1 MKKVVLPFLG
11 NLIAVLFVLFTN
23 AVIAQSASDQ
33 ASNYAGSWTNGSNQ
47 GTGFGA
53 WTLTNGA
60 NSGWFIGDPA
70 SNGMTNTNIGSAAFG
85 LYSTGTGYVNAART
99 LTTAL
104 VVGDAVSFYWAANW
118 DANTGSKGIDFKSG
132 ATVVLNVNMAG
143 SSTLTAGGVSAQTV
157 YGTNP
162 VLITMARISASQY
175 TFTMTSRDGVSSLY
189 TAAVNSALAIDNLNF
204 YCGNQNDANGNRNVY
219 FNKLMVAKI
228 QHRSAATG
236 TWSTLSSWI
245 QSADNGTTWYPA
257 TVAPSSIFGTTNILN
272 GHNITAVAVTTDQ
285 LTIEAGGTLTVPTA
299 TTVTIAN
306 GADAIDCSILGTLTN
321 AGTITPTGNITAGAT
336 GVYQHNQNGGTIPAI
351 TWATGSE
358 CKVIGVTA
366 ALPGGVGQSFY
377 HFTWDCTS
385 QSAAVNFA
393 AGLVTVNGNLKIW
406 NTGNNELRLCANTSA
421 SLTVNGSVII
431 GGNTVGGNSIF
442 NLCSGTAPSMVVYIR
457 GGLTITAGALSCSN
471 TTATR
476 QIYFDSST
484 GNVQDINLTTPTMA
498 ISGAIDFYV
507 GNSGGSKVRLLTDMS
522 VTGEFDILNG
532 GTLDFQTFALK
543 GTQAAGKAFVAN
555 SGSNLITANTNST
568 GAFLTSTAFGSVQL
582 TGTRT
587 YTGSKITFNGTAA
600 QKTGNGVTNVQNITI
615 NNATGVT
622 LTNNVTVSSTLTLT
636 AGNLNLGTFYML
648 ISNSA
653 ANAIVGGSASSY
665 VITGDPQAFIYSSS
679 LNRRIANTGL
689 PISYVFPVGNTTSY
703 MPVTYTFT
711 ANSTVRDLYVFTSNS
726 TESSLT
732 GFTSYLNGM
741 CWFTNLSSSLGTY
754 TYNATFEF
762 PVSAVAGSYASL
774 KLYRPATTFTDA
786 GSTTSG
792 VNTSI
797 TSSALTETTGNL
809 SGPISWTA
817 VGTAG
822 SSSQTI
828 TFNSLS
834 AVTYGVAP
842 YSLTATASSGLPV
855 SYTSSNTAVATV
867 SGSTITIVGAGS
879 TIITASQ
886 SGNATYTAAT
896 PVTQTLV
903 VNPLNLTVT
912 GAAAQ
917 NKTYDGTNAAT
928 ITGASLVGVVG
939 SDVVSL
945 AGGGTFGA
953 VNVANGI
960 AVTATFSLTGSNAGN
975 YTLTQ
980 PTGLSANIT
989 QASQTITFGTLTAVN
1004 FGSANFT
1011 LTATASSGLG
1021 ITYTSSNPAV
1031 ATVSGSTV
1039 TVVGV
1044 GTTTITASQ
1053 SGNTNYAA
1061 ATSVNQTLTVNQA
1074 SQTITFGALANKTI
1088 TDVPYT
1094 ISATAT
1100 SGLAVT
1106 FTSSNTSV
1114 ATVSGNTITIVGP
1127 GTTNI
1132 TAAQAGN
1139 TNYAAAPNVVQPLTV
1154 SVPSLIWFDTSTLP
1168 GGTNSFGPSPYTASA
1183 AANVTST
1190 GLQRGSGVSTTAT
1203 AAARAWGG
1211 VNWSN
1216 SLTPDLTTTSFIS
1229 FNANVAIGYKMNL
1242 MEIAPFGYRRSGSGP
1257 TNAVLQY
1264 STDGTNFTTITTL
1277 NFTSSANSGASLSSI
1292 DLSAISALQ
1301 NLTHCTTVTFK
1312 LVPYGATS
1320 NAGTFYIFDVLNNTA
1335 SDLALNG
1342 LVSALPSSPVV
1353 SISSSDSDGV
1363 MCQGESVTFTATA
1376 SASTTIAYQWKNDG
1390 VNISGQTSSTYTT
1403 TSLSTGTITCVIDAC
1418 GQTATSN
1425 GVYSTVM
1432 TVPTL
1437 NMSASSGATVC
1448 SSTTPTFTTTGASTY
1463 QYFLNGV
1470 AQGAPSSTNTF
1481 TPSAGLN
1488 GGDQICVRGFNAL
1501 PFTIDGNLTDPYWGA
1516 ALATSNG
1523 GPASSGFGANRLDA
1537 LYMKNGLGYLFGGI
1551 AGSLQNSSGNKVL
1564 LFIDC
1569 NSGGYQQLSSWI
1581 YRSNSPYYSIQ
1592 NLNGGI
1598 QFDSGFSPDYIMG
1611 INIASDVLYFDL
1623 YNMQT
1628 NSNTFL
1634 GASNGG
1640 AMYAYQSNTGTGD
1653 YTKGLEFSI
1662 PMYLLGNISGG
1673 IKVMAM
1679 LVNDPGAAS
1688 ATYLSNQFLSPAG
1701 AGEGNYA
1708 SGAVQFNLANPNPVS
1723 YTVLQDCY
1731 TEQCLTTTQSVNP
1744 SVAIVSDDADNS
1756 VCAGIQVVLTATPN
1770 NGGTGPGYQWKLNGS
1785 NVGNNSSQY
1794 TFTPVNGDV
1803 VSVEMTPNNIC
1814 QLQNSV
1820 TSNSITT
1827 TVIANANP
1835 TISIVSDLSG
1845 NVICG
1850 ASGTTVTFTATA
1862 GQAGTTPVYQWKKNG
1877 TNVGTNAATFSTS
1890 TLAGGDLITCV
1901 LTPNNVCQ
1909 SSNSVA
1915 SAPITLVAASTQT
1928 YYADGDADGYG
1939 NATVSTT
1946 SCTIPSGYVSN
1957 SQDCDD
1963 TNANIYT
1970 GATEVCNGVDDNCD
1984 GNVDEGLQVTPAIS
1998 ISSDDADNSICAGT
2012 AVVFTATATNGGTAP
2027 AFQWKKNGTNV
2038 GTGGST
2044 YSASDLLN
2052 GDQISVVLTA
2062 NNACQTAAT
2071 SNSNVLTFTVTSVV
2085 TPSASISSDAASN
2098 TICTSS
2104 NTLVTFTAT
2113 GLNTGTTPT
2122 WVWKKNGATVGTN
2135 SISYSTNSLNVGDVI
2150 SVVMQTNQVCQ
2161 SVSSSTSNSITMLAA
2176 STASYYLDADNDGY
2190 GLSSSLVSDCIH
2202 PIGYVT
2208 QSGDCNDNDASISP
2222 IQIEICNGVDDNCNG
2237 QSEEGLT
2244 FINFYLDNDGDG
2256 YGSTT
2261 NFISACDVV
2270 AGYITQGGDCNDN
2283 SVNANPGL
2291 SELCST
2297 NYDDNCNG
2305 LINEVCTPGNDNA
2318 AYASNCVLST
2328 SLTGCNLYTGTL
2340 LAASASSAMS
2350 TGWISGPDVWYYF
2363 TANAVG
2369 VTIKGTSVAN
2379 DLALELRTYNGTL
2392 LKSANGAVGIGDE
2405 YLNYGSL
2412 NVGQQYYVRIR
2423 NANPTQVGGAFTLCA
2438 KRLSNSSNLNY
2449 TNSILYDN
2457 GCDMVSATNTTGS
2470 NTCTIELTP
2479 ISPAGG
2485 PALVASGFSVPM
2497 ANFTGALGEK
2507 VQYNTTYSANI
2518 TLTFTV
2524 PVAGGGSEEISISKI
2539 SDYPLVVSSHLDLD
2553 LGTVNSCPNKV
2564 VLGGLV
2570 RATTWM
2576 CDAVK
2581 YQWKFERMLNGSLYL
2596 ANGNPVVIEAY
2607 GANGTRDF
2615 VLSTSLGFTA
2625 GTEWRVQIRPIFA
2638 NGVVG
2643 LYGTDYQCM
2652 LFKGTAAAMP
2662 LADQGETKENETTLK
2677 TMETA
2682 FQLYPNPSHEGHFT
2696 ISWNEAM
2703 EDGVEIQVFDQN
2715 GKQIH
2720 QQYAFDEMRAMID
2733 GEAWASGLYQVRI
2746 RTHQGDFTYRWM
2758 KI

>member
-1 MKKVVLPFLG
+1 MKKVILPFLG
-11 NLIAVLFVLFTN
+11 NIIAVLFVLFAN
-23 AVIAQSASDQ
+23 VVAAQSASDQ

-104 VVGDAVSFYWAANW
+104 AIGDAVSFYWAANW

-204 YCGNQNDANGNRNVY
+204 YCGNQNDANSNRNVY

-245 QSADNGTTWYPA
+245 QSADNGSTWYPA
-257 TVAPSSIFGTTNILN
+257 TVAPSSVFGTTNILN

-285 LTIEAGGTLTVPTA
+285 FTIEAGGTLTVPTA

-336 GVYQHNQNGGTIPAI
+336 GVYQHNQNAGTIPAI
-351 TWATGSE
+351 TWTTGSE
-358 CKVIGVTA
+358 CKVTGATA
-366 ALPGGVGQSFY
+366 NQPGGLGQSFY
-377 HFTWDCTS
+377 HFTWDCAG
-385 QSAAVNFA
+385 QASAINFS
-393 AGLVTVNGNLKIW
+393 GLLVTVNGNFKVW
-406 NTGNNELRLCANTSA
+406 NTGTSELRLTGATA
-421 SLTVNGSVII
+421 LSLTINGSLII
-431 GGNTVGGNSIF
+431 GGNTVSGGSTL
-442 NLCSGTAPSMVVYIR
+442 NLCNGAATSVIVYIR
-457 GGLTITAGALSCSN
+457 GGLTVSAGALSCSN

-484 GNVQDINLTTPTMA
+484 GNVQDINLTTPATA

-507 GNSGGSKVRLLTDMS
+507 GNSGGSKVRLLSDVV
-522 VTGEFDILNG
+522 VTGEFDVLNG

-543 GTQAAGKAFVAN
+543 GTQVTGKGFIAN
-555 SGSNLITANTNST
+555 SGSNLITANVNST
-568 GAFLTSTAFGSVQL
+568 GALLTSTALGSVQL

-587 YTGSKITFNGTAA
+587 YTGSKVTFNGTAA

-615 NNATGVT
+615 NNTAGVT

-636 AGNLNLGTFYML
+636 AGNLNLNTLYLL
-648 ISNSA
+648 ITNSA

-665 VITGDPQAFIYSSS
+665 VITGDPQAFVYSAS

-689 PISYVFPVGNTTSY
+689 PISYVFPVGNNTSY

-711 ANSTVRDLYVFTSNS
+711 ANSAVRDLYVFTSNS
-726 TESSLT
+726 TESSLS
-732 GFTSYLNGM
+732 GYSSYLNGM
-741 CWFTNLSSSLGTY
+741 CWFTNLSSSTGTY

-762 PVSAVAGSYASL
+762 PVSAVTGSYASL

-797 TSSALTETTGNL
+797 TSSALTETNGNL

-834 AVTYGVAP
+834 AVTYGIAP

-903 VNPLNLTVT
+903 VNPLNLTVS
-912 GAAAQ
+912 GAVAQ
-917 NKTYDGTNAAT
+917 NKAYDGTNAAT

-945 AGGGTFGA
+945 AGGGTFGS

-960 AVTATFSLTGSNAGN
+960 AVTAAYSLTGANAGN

-980 PTGLSANIT
+980 PTGLTANIT

-1004 FGSANFT
+1004 YGSANFT

-1053 SGNTNYAA
+1053 AGNSNYAA
-1061 ATSVNQTLTVNQA
+1061 ATAVNQTLTVNQA

-1094 ISATAT
+1094 ISATAS
-1100 SGLAVT
+1100 SGLTVT
-1106 FTSSNTSV
+1106 FTSSNTAV

-1132 TAAQAGN
+1132 TAAQSGN
-1139 TNYAAAPNVVQPLTV
+1139 TNYAAASNVIQPLTV

-1168 GGTNSFGPSPYTASA
+1168 GGVNNFGASPYAAST

-1190 GLQRGSGVSTTAT
+1190 GLVRGPGVSTTAT

-1242 MEIAPFGYRRSGSGP
+1242 MEIAPFNYRRSGSGP

-1264 STDGTNFTTITTL
+1264 SVDGTNFTTISTL
-1277 NFTSSANSGASLSSI
+1277 NFTSSASSGASLSSI
-1292 DLSAISALQ
+1292 DLSGISALQ
-1301 NLTHCTTVTFK
+1301 NLTNCTTVTFK
-1312 LVPYGATS
+1312 LIPYGATS
-1320 NAGTFYIFDVLNNTA
+1320 TAGTLYIYDVLNSTA
-1335 SDLALNG
+1335 SDLAING
-1342 LVSALPSSPVV
+1342 LVSALPSAPSVT
-1353 SISSSDSDGV
+1353 ISSSDTDGV
-1363 MCQGESVTFTATA
+1363 MCQGQSVTFTATA
-1376 SASTTIAYQWKNDG
+1376 TASTAITYQWKKDG
-1390 VNISGQTSSTYTT
+1390 VNIAGQTSSTYTT
-1403 TSLSTGTITCVIDAC
+1403 TNLSTGTITCAIDAC

-1437 NMSASSGATVC
+1437 NLSASSGTTVC
-1448 SSTTPTFTTTGASTY
+1448 SATTPTFTTTGASTY

-1470 AQGAPSSTNTF
+1470 AQSAPSSSNTY
-1481 TPSAGLN
+1481 TPSASLN
-1488 GGDQICVRGFNAL
+1488 AGDQVCVRGFNAL

-1523 GPASSGFGANRLDA
+1523 GPATSGFGANRLDA

-1569 NSGGYQQLSSWI
+1569 NTGGYQQLSSWI
-1581 YRSNSPYYSIQ
+1581 YRSNSPYYSMQ

-1611 INIASDVLYFDL
+1611 INIASNVLYFDL

-1628 NSNTFL
+1628 NSNTYL

-1653 YTKGLEFSI
+1653 YTKGFEFSI
-1662 PMYLLGNISGG
+1662 PMYLLGNISGN

-1701 AGEGNYA
+1701 SGEGNYA
-1708 SGAVQFNLANPNPVS
+1708 DAAVQFNLANPNPID
-1723 YTVLQDCY
+1723 YTILQDCY
-1731 TEQCLTTTQSVNP
+1731 TEQCLTTTQSVSP
-1744 SVAIVSDDADNS
+1744 SVTVLSSDADNSICSGTSVTFTATPTNGGTTPAYQWKLNGTNVGTNAATYTSTALADGDVVTVVLTANNVCQTSATANGNSITTTVLNNVTPAVAIVSDDADNS
-1756 VCAGIQVVLTATPN
+1756 
-1770 NGGTGPGYQWKLNGS
+1770 
-1785 NVGNNSSQY
+1785 
-1794 TFTPVNGDV
+1794 
-1803 VSVEMTPNNIC
+1803 IC
-1814 QLQNSV
+1814 
-1820 TSNSITT
+1820 
-1827 TVIANANP
+1827 
-1835 TISIVSDLSG
+1835 
-1845 NVICG
+1845 
-1850 ASGTTVTFTATA
+1850 SGTSVTFTATPTN
-1862 GQAGTTPVYQWKKNG
+1862 GGSTPAYQWKLNG
-1877 TNVGTNAATFSTS
+1877 TNVGTNATTYTS
-1890 TLAGGDLITCV
+1890 T
-1901 LTPNNVCQ
+1901 
-1909 SSNSVA
+1909 
-1915 SAPITLVAASTQT
+1915 TL
-1928 YYADGDADGYG
+1928 ADGDVVSVVLTANNACQTSATANG
-1939 NATVSTT
+1939 NSITTTVL
-1946 SCTIPSGYVSN
+1946 N
-1957 SQDCDD
+1957 S
-1963 TNANIYT
+1963 
-1970 GATEVCNGVDDNCD
+1970 
-1984 GNVDEGLQVTPAIS
+1984 VTPAVAIV
-1998 ISSDDADNSICAGT
+1998 SSDADNSICSGT
-2012 AVVFTATATNGGTAP
+2012 SVTFTATPTNGGTTP
-2027 AFQWKKNGTNV
+2027 AYQWKLNGTNV
-2038 GTGGST
+2038 GTNGTAYTST
-2044 YSASDLLN
+2044 ALAD
-2052 GDQISVVLTA
+2052 GDVVTVVLTA

-2071 SNSNVLTFTVTSVV
+2071 ANSNALTFAVISVV
-2085 TPSASISSDAASN
+2085 TPSVSITSDAASN

-2104 NTLVTFTAT
+2104 STLVTFTAT
-2113 GLNTGTTPT
+2113 GTNAGTSPT
-2122 WVWKKNGATVGTN
+2122 WVWKKNGSTVGTN
-2135 SISYSTNSLNVGDVI
+2135 ALTYSSSSLAVGDVI
-2150 SVVMQTNQVCQ
+2150 AVVMQTSQTCQ
-2161 SVSSSTSNSITMLAA
+2161 SAATSTSNTITMLGA
-2176 STASYYLDADNDGY
+2176 STSSYYLDADNDGY
-2190 GLSSSLVSDCIH
+2190 GLASSLVSDCIH

-2208 QSGDCNDNDASISP
+2208 QSGDCDDNNAGISP

-2244 FINFYLDNDGDG
+2244 FINFYLDSDGDG
-2256 YGSTT
+2256 YGSST

-2270 AGYITQGGDCNDN
+2270 AGYIAQGGDCNDN

-2305 LINEVCTPGNDNA
+2305 LINEICTPGNDNA

-2328 SLTGCNLYTGTL
+2328 SLTGCNIFTGTL
-2340 LAASASSAMS
+2340 LAATASTAMS
-2350 TGWISGPDVWYYF
+2350 SGWISGPDVWYYF
-2363 TANAVG
+2363 TANGAG
-2369 VTIKGTSVAN
+2369 MSIKGSSTVN

-2423 NANPTQVGGAFTLCA
+2423 NANPAQVGGAFSLCA
-2438 KRLSNSSNLNY
+2438 KRLSNTSNLNY
-2449 TNSILYDN
+2449 TNSILYDT

-2485 PALVASGFSVPM
+2485 AVLFASGSSVPL
-2497 ANFTGALGEK
+2497 ASFTGTSGEK

-2518 TLTFTV
+2518 TLTYSV
-2524 PVAGGGSEEISISKI
+2524 SVAGGGTEEISLSKI

-2553 LGTVNSCPNKV
+2553 LGAIHACPNKV
-2564 VLGGLV
+2564 VLGSLV

-2615 VLSTSLGFTA
+2615 VLSSSLGFTA

-2643 LYGTDYQCM
+2643 SYGTDYQCM

-2662 LADQGETKENETTLK
+2662 LADQGEAKENETALK
-2677 TMETA
+2677 TWETA

-2696 ISWNEAM
+2696 ISWSEVM

-2720 QQYAFDEMRAMID
+2720 QQYAFDEMRASVD
-2733 GEAWASGLYQVRI
+2733 GQGWASGLYQVRI